1 LTTLLKVVKFFWCLL
16 THHTHNH
23 PQPLLG
29 KEGST
34 HYRHRQDTLTKE
46 GLGVVV
52 LTVRKVSYSSNVL
65 SIF

>member
-1 LTTLLKVVKFFWCLL
+1 LSNFELVLTHL
-16 THHTHNH
+16 THHH

-34 HYRHRQDTLTKE
+34 HYRRRQDTPLLTKE

-52 LTVRKVSYSSNVL
+52 LTVRKVSSKFDNLQKVVKS
-65 SIF
+65 